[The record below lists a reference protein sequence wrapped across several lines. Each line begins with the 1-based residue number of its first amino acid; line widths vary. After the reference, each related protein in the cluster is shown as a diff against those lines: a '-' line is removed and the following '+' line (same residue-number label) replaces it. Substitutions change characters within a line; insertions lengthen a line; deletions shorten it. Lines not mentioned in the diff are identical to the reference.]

1 MALIH
6 GLSKR
11 AKETGKPVHYI
22 HTSGTSNLSDQPI
35 TGAYLHPS
43 SKIFSDKENL
53 YAYQKGREAL
63 QVYPQRTTDIS
74 VVETGLKEGV
84 KTTIIMSPTI
94 YGVGTSLGNK
104 LSIQIPTI
112 MRASVKGG
120 QVDVIGE
127 GKAEWDFVHMDDLVK
142 LYELVLEKVVKGEEV
157 PTGEMGTLFSA
168 TGRYSWLGLSKGIA
182 GALYKLGAIKT
193 DEVRSVSIEEAAER
207 WGGGQLLFAELG
219 FASK

>member
-1 MALIH
+1 VALIH

-11 AKETGKPVHYI
+11 ARENGKPVHYI
-22 HTSGTSNLSDQPI
+22 HTSGTSNLADQPI
-35 TGAYLHPS
+35 TGAYLHPP
-43 SKIFSDKENL
+43 SKSFSDKENL
-53 YAYQKGREAL
+53 YAYQKEREAL
-63 QVYPQRTTDIS
+63 LVYPQRTTDIA
-74 VVETGLKEGV
+74 VVETGLKEGI

-94 YGVGTSLGNK
+94 YGVGTGLGNK

-112 MRASVKGG
+112 MRKSG

-127 GKAEWDFVHMDDLVK
+127 GKAEWDFVHLEDLME
-142 LYELVLEKVVKGEEV
+142 LYEIVLEKVVKGEEV

-168 TGRYSWLGLSKGIA
+168 TGRYSWLELSKGVA
-182 GALYKLGAIKT
+182 GALFQLGAIKT
-193 DEVRSVSIEEAAER
+193 DEVRTVSIEEAAER